1 MNQRRVISTH
11 LESVGPT
18 TENRITTYCSVRR
31 TSKQKQNYSRC
42 VGREVEEAAL
52 KTEALRKEKQELKQT
67 VDRQK
72 LKRPVEAKTGGLDVN

>member
-31 TSKQKQNYSRC
+31 TSKQNNYSRC

-72 LKRPVEAKTGGLDVN
+72 LKRPVEAKTGGLDDN